1 MKGKV
6 LSITPRSY
14 EYQGSQRSTY
24 DLVLDIGE
32 GQRTYSFNKGNSL
45 TVGQEVEFEE
55 VKQGNYYRM
64 QNIKGMAQ
72 EQKKSWG
79 GGKSQ
84 EEKNEIIAMN
94 ALTNSN
100 KTLEKRD
107 ATEEEVTRLAD
118 YYFDWIKSKGN
129 VK

>member
-1 MKGKV
+1 MKGKIV
-6 LSITPRSY
+6 SIAPRSY
-14 EYQGSQRSTY
+14 EYQGSQRATY

-32 GQRTYSFNKGNSL
+32 EKRTYSFNKGNTL
-45 TVGQEVEFEE
+45 TVGQEIEFEE
-55 VKQGNYYRM
+55 VKQGNYYRI

-79 GGKSQ
+79 GGKTP

-100 KTLEKRD
+100 KTLEKKEP
-107 ATEEEVTRLAD
+107 TEEEVTRLAD
-118 YYFDWIKSKGN
+118 YYFDWIKSKGIA
-129 VK
+129 K